1 MTETEIKSM
10 IDKDLYE
17 SILNAFTWE
26 KVREQKNYYYTD
38 KAGILREKRIMV
50 RIRVVGEVAK
60 EITGED
66 VGELYKMGCAVT
78 KRNSLVHNGS
88 ELCLD
93 KTTYFDKTDY
103 EVEVEYEEKIS
114 ADLLM
119 KLTSLGVRFNEK
131 CVGKFSRF
139 LAEYKNQE

>member
-60 EITGED
+60 IQVKLHKNET
-66 VGELYKMGCAVT
+66 VLCRFAKKMNL
-78 KRNSLVHNGS
+78 KRKKYLI
-88 ELCLD
+88 L
-93 KTTYFDKTDY
+93 
-103 EVEVEYEEKIS
+103 
-114 ADLLM
+114 
-119 KLTSLGVRFNEK
+119 
-131 CVGKFSRF
+131 
-139 LAEYKNQE
+139 

>member
-26 KVREQKNYYYTD
+26 KVREQTNYYYTD

-60 EITGED
+60 IQVKLHKNENSPLQICEENEFETEEVPD
-66 VGELYKMGCAVT
+66 IINAELAKRDNRRGCGRT
-78 KRNSLVHNGS
+78 L
-88 ELCLD
+88 
-93 KTTYFDKTDY
+93 
-103 EVEVEYEEKIS
+103 
-114 ADLLM
+114 
-119 KLTSLGVRFNEK
+119 
-131 CVGKFSRF
+131 
-139 LAEYKNQE
+139 

>member
-26 KVREQKNYYYTD
+26 KVREQTNYYYTD

-60 EITGED
+60 IQVKLHKNENSPLQICEENEFETGAMTNAN
-66 VGELYKMGCAVT
+66 LMNA
-78 KRNSLVHNGS
+78 RNAYRVRHGL
-88 ELCLD
+88 
-93 KTTYFDKTDY
+93 
-103 EVEVEYEEKIS
+103 
-114 ADLLM
+114 
-119 KLTSLGVRFNEK
+119 LTSDEIIDIRENYGL
-131 CVGKFSRF
+131 
-139 LAEYKNQE
+139 